1 MKNGKL
7 LCALLVLLLLLS
19 VLCGCQA
26 EVTQD
31 PVVYYDSAENQPSYT
46 LENEYLSLT
55 LDGTTSY
62 FTLTDKVSGEV
73 WHSVPE
79 NGGQDPMAD
88 STMKKWLQSTL
99 IVTYTVPSGLTTIFD
114 NYTNSIANGS
124 FQVTQLADGIQVD
137 YLLGESVRVYT
148 IPEMISEERFNALIA
163 NLTKSQQSAVKGMY
177 RKLDPQKPPSG
188 EKLEDLVE
196 KYPLLETGVIYVQR
210 DGVAAYRYEQA
221 EELFA
226 QQGYTQEDYLADK
239 IPAEDTQTLV
249 QFNASVIYRLE
260 GNALT
265 VNVPGES
272 LRCNTEYQ
280 LTELQVLPYFG
291 AGSTEDEGYLLIPD
305 GGGAMIDFNSR
316 QGTASGI
323 SSKVYGWDFA
333 KAKDKMIAENAVS
346 FPVFAIAKND
356 GYLLAIAESGDGELT
371 LQSNASGERNSYNS
385 VSPSF
390 EVVHGDL
397 VTISSKSGVEIMIYE
412 KSRQYED
419 LSLRYITGSG
429 DSYVDMAHTYRAYLM
444 DKFPQLE
451 SQEGPGLPLAVEMIG
466 AMDHITQVMGV
477 PMQTVLPVTDYQ
489 EAAHIISRLEQ
500 AGLPNTYY
508 KYTAAFNGGMKQ
520 TALTKV
526 KRIRDLGSQ
535 KELMALAALAGDSP
549 LCLGAY
555 ASNVL
560 DTGSGDGFQ
569 PTDDA
574 IRNTLSDI
582 VQATPYSTVTYA
594 KLKSKPYHILN
605 AQAMELAMENLSA
618 AALEYGFAGIAPED
632 VGARVASDFNQETP
646 ATRGQMAGLQA
657 QLMEKAKEK
666 GQTVMVNGGS
676 AYAVGNADFVLNMD
690 LSGSHY
696 DLVSR
701 QIPFYQ
707 IALHGLVYYAGDPV
721 NLADSYEQN
730 LLKSAET
737 GAGLYFLF
745 AQIPAME
752 LQTTDYTFYS
762 GALFE
767 NWEQELMAIYGRYN
781 QDFGHTANLA
791 ITDHAY
797 VTDQVTV
804 TVYEDGTC
812 VYVNYGATDY
822 TAGGKTVKSMD
833 YLVTGGRIDG

>member
-19 VLCGCQA
+19 VLCGCEA
-26 EVTQD
+26 EETQD
-31 PVVYYDSAENQPSYT
+31 PVVLYNREDNLDTYTMEND
-46 LENEYLSLT
+46 YLSFT
-55 LDGTTSY
+55 MDGMTSY

-79 NGGQDPMAD
+79 NGNGDPLAD
-88 STMKKWLQSTL
+88 STMKKWLQSTM
-99 IVTYTVPSGLTTIFD
+99 IVTYTVPSGNTTIFD
-114 NYTNSIANGS
+114 NYTNSIQSGN
-124 FQVTQLADGIQVD
+124 FQITQLEDGVRVD
-137 YLLGESVRVYT
+137 YLLGESVREYI
-148 IPEMISEERFNALIA
+148 IPEMISEERFNTLIA
-163 NLTKSQQSAVKGMY
+163 NLTKSQQSTVKGMY
-177 RKLDPQKPPSG
+177 RKLDPMKPPSG
-188 EKLEDLVE
+188 EDLDALME
-196 KYPLLETGVIYVQR
+196 KYPLLVDSVIYVLR

-221 EELFA
+221 EQLLAE
-226 QQGYTQEDYLADK
+226 QGYTKEDYLADK
-239 IPAEDTQTLV
+239 IPAEDEKKLV
-249 QFNASVIYRLE
+249 QFNASVIYRLD
-260 GNALT
+260 GNAMT
-265 VNVPGES
+265 VDIPGDS

-280 LTELQVLPYFG
+280 LTDLQVLPYFG
-291 AGSTEDEGYLLIPD
+291 AGSTEDEGFLLIPD

-316 QGTASGI
+316 QGTASSV
-323 SSKVYGWDFA
+323 SSKVYGWNFA
-333 KAKDKMIAENAVS
+333 KNKEKMIAENAVS
-346 FPVFAIAKND
+346 FPVFAIAKNA
-356 GYLLAIAESGDGELT
+356 GYLLAIAEGGDGELT

-385 VSPSF
+385 ISPSF

-412 KSRQYED
+412 KTRLYED
-419 LSLRYITGSG
+419 LSIRYITGSG
-429 DSYVDMAHTYRAYLM
+429 KSYVDMAHTYRDYLM
-444 DKFPQLE
+444 EKFPNMALQT
-451 SQEGPGLPLAVEMIG
+451 GKGIPLAVEMIG
-466 AMDHITQVMGV
+466 AMDHITQVVGV
-477 PMQTVLPVTDYQ
+477 PMQTILPVTDYQ
-489 EAAHIISRLEQ
+489 EAGQIIQALEQ
-500 AGLPNTYY
+500 ADLPNTYY
-508 KYTAAFNGGMKQ
+508 KYTAALNGGMKQ

-526 KRIRDLGSQ
+526 KRIKDLGSRE
-535 KELMALAALAGDSP
+535 ELLALAAMAGDSP
-549 LCLGAY
+549 LCLGGY
-555 ASNVL
+555 ATTVL

-569 PTDDA
+569 PTNDA

-582 VQATPYSTVTYA
+582 AQPTPYSTVTYA
-594 KLKSKPYHILN
+594 KLKSKPYQILN
-605 AQAMELAMENLSA
+605 AQAMELAMQNLSA
-618 AALEYGFAGIAPED
+618 TALELGFTGIAPED
-632 VGARVASDFNQETP
+632 VGSKVTSDFNQETP
-646 ATRGQMAGLQA
+646 MTRGQMALA
-657 QLMEKAKEK
+657 QSQKLADAKAQ
-666 GQTVMVNGGS
+666 GQTVMINGGS

-690 LSGSHY
+690 LSGNHY

-721 NLADSYEQN
+721 NLADSYEWN

-767 NWEQELMAIYGRYN
+767 VWQGELLELYGRYN
-781 QDFGHTANLA
+781 GELGHTANLA

-797 VTDQVTV
+797 ITDQVTV
-804 TVYEDGTC
+804 TEYEDGTC